1 MKNSISM
8 ALVAL
13 TFLLAPDLSS
23 QSIILVNGEPTEV
36 ILDGDAI
43 KSIVKSQI
51 KDYMKE
57 YGLDVDE
64 DFEQSDLRLEAEKNQ
79 SQPSEEQSSASENKM
94 KNDYV
99 LSTDRPKELDK
110 FK

>member
-1 MKNSISM
+1 MKSYISM

-51 KDYMKE
+51 EDYMKE
-57 YGLDVDE
+57 FGHDTEE
-64 DFEQSDLRLEAEKNQ
+64 DFEQSDLRFEAEKNQ
-79 SQPSEEQSSASENKM
+79 SEPSEEQSSTNKNILI
-94 KNDYV
+94 NDYA
-99 LSTDRPKELDK
+99 LSTDRSKELDK